1 MPFSYL
7 KDRSMRVRKAVIT
20 AAAPNQNTLPLQRLV
35 DGSGEEKTALQLIV
49 EETLSAGVEEIC
61 VVIQPGDEDN
71 YRKAAGGSLGNL
83 QFVHQERPLGYADA
97 ILQAESFCGDD
108 AFLHLVGDHLYLSA
122 TSKTCAAQL
131 IEMAEQHSCP
141 VSAVQ
146 STREHRLP
154 YFGIVAGASVPR
166 FDGLYDVR
174 TVVEKPT
181 PTLAE
186 QSLITPGLR
195 SGYYLGY
202 FGMHVL
208 TPAVMEC
215 LHEVVAD
222 QSMERPSLSDAM
234 AKLPHRGKY
243 LAYQLLGRRYNIG
256 EQYGVLIAQLAIGL
270 SGRDR
275 DLLLTEL
282 VELLATRTEHPFT
295 ATIDPIS
302 ESSSLE
308 GSN

>member
-1 MPFSYL
+1 
-7 KDRSMRVRKAVIT
+7 
-20 AAAPNQNTLPLQRLV
+20 
-35 DGSGEEKTALQLIV
+35 
-49 EETLSAGVEEIC
+49 
-61 VVIQPGDEDN
+61 
-71 YRKAAGGSLGNL
+71 
-83 QFVHQERPLGYADA
+83 
-97 ILQAESFCGDD
+97 
-108 AFLHLVGDHLYLSA
+108 
-122 TSKTCAAQL
+122 
-131 IEMAEQHSCP
+131 MAEHHSCP

-154 YFGIVAGASVPR
+154 YFGIVAGTSVPR

-208 TPAVMEC
+208 TSAVMEC
-215 LHEVVAD
+215 LHEVASD
-222 QSMERPSLSDAM
+222 ESMERPSLSDAM

-243 LAYQLLGRRYNIG
+243 LAYQLRGRRYNIG

-282 VELLATRTEHPFT
+282 VELLATRAEHPVA
-295 ATIDPIS
+295 ATIDPPS
-302 ESSSLE
+302 ESSPLE